1 MAHSLDAYGAG
12 PVTPKSD
19 KADGASVGRVGEVRE
34 VDTPDFAKSAATAIA
49 RAALLG
55 IEARPVLGGAW
66 LLRHARGA
74 DIGTVHGIEALEAA
88 VRGFESARDD
98 VRALVQRIGGRV

>member
-1 MAHSLDAYGAG
+1 METNHAAMTAG
-12 PVTPKSD
+12 PVTPTSD

-34 VDTPDFAKSAATAIA
+34 EGTPDFAKSAATAIA

-55 IEARPVLGGAW
+55 IEARRVPAGAW
-66 LLRHARGA
+66 LLRHAHGA
-74 DIGTVHGIEALEAA
+74 DIGIVHGTEALEAA

-98 VRALVQRIGGRV
+98 VRALVQRIGGAR

>member
-1 MAHSLDAYGAG
+1 MARSLDAHGAG
-12 PVTPKSD
+12 PVTPRSD

-34 VDTPDFAKSAATAIA
+34 VDSPDFAKSAATAIA

-55 IEARPVLGGAW
+55 IEARRVPAGAW

-98 VRALVQRIGGRV
+98 VRALVQRLGSAP